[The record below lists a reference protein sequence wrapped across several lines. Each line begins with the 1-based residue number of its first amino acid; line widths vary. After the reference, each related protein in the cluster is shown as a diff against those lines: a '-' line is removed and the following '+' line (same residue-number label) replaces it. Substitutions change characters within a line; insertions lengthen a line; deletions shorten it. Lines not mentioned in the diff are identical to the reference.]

1 VYDPVITCTVCGTGV
16 GGALVHLGTSPGADV
31 PGAEW
36 LAAIFVVSAV
46 VAVAGFA
53 LTTRLGARV
62 AAGLPPAHLDV
73 AAGWVAPAV
82 GHDPAVR

>member
-1 VYDPVITCTVCGTGV
+1 
-16 GGALVHLGTSPGADV
+16 
-31 PGAEW
+31 

-46 VAVAGFA
+46 VAVVGFA

-62 AAGLPPAHLDV
+62 AAGLPPSHLEA
-73 AAGWVAPAV
+73 AAGWAAPTV